1 MVRHY
6 CNFKTTHKNVH
17 LVDFFVHLCKYRII
31 NSFINIILETLKNVS
46 ALYFFIH
53 ITLYY

>member
-17 LVDFFVHLCKYRII
+17 LIDFFVHLCKYRII